1 MKILSQ
7 KEIFLRSEADS
18 FYQRN
23 IERLKKNDYLK
34 HELILQLKKIIN
46 NKNILNNRKDFN
58 V

>member
-7 KEIFLRSEADS
+7 KKIFLRSEAYS

-23 IERLKKNDYLK
+23 IERLKKTDYSK

>member
-23 IERLKKNDYLK
+23 IERLKKTDYSK